1 MITSEVLMKLILSL
15 AVLFLSPAV
24 FAATWNEKCPNLA
37 RCIQAMTEISG
48 QKYLYSRD
56 VGEVKVAF
64 SRNFPFSS
72 EEADLVFTMVLEQ
85 SGLSRIRVKDGAFLV
100 LRANDAKGKD
110 LPLLKADQKNAP
122 DLPETYDLVTLE
134 YRFSY
139 PELGAEAE
147 NVVRTHCNVGARI
160 TRVDRSGVIFI
171 TDSAKAL
178 KRVYQMLQSLDV
190 KPRGQP

>member
-1 MITSEVLMKLILSL
+1 MKLILSL

-72 EEADLVFTMVLEQ
+72 VYDGSRTKRALPDSSQGWCFFGHLSQRCEGKGSPLVEGGPKECARP
-85 SGLSRIRVKDGAFLV
+85 SGNL
-100 LRANDAKGKD
+100 
-110 LPLLKADQKNAP
+110 
-122 DLPETYDLVTLE
+122 
-134 YRFSY
+134 
-139 PELGAEAE
+139 
-147 NVVRTHCNVGARI
+147 
-160 TRVDRSGVIFI
+160 
-171 TDSAKAL
+171 
-178 KRVYQMLQSLDV
+178 
-190 KPRGQP
+190 